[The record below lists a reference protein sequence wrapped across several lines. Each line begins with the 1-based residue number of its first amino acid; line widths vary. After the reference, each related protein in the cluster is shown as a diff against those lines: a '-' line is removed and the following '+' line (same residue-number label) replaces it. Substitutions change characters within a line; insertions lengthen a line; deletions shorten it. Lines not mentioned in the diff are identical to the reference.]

1 MGVRIKAW
9 TRDEYHRLAAA
20 GVFAPGSRV
29 QLVRGEIV
37 EMTPQSA
44 AHATAIRLI
53 QQRLEAVFREGYDIR
68 AQLPLALSEDS
79 EPEPDVAV
87 VPGTTR
93 DYSRQHPTSA
103 VLVVEVSGGTLPFDR
118 GPKAVMY
125 ARAGIQE
132 YWIVDLDRRVLEVY
146 RDPRAS
152 GYATMTV
159 VGPGEAIAPEAAP
172 HAPVLVADLMP

>member
-20 GVFAPGSRV
+20 GVFTPGARV

-37 EMTPQSA
+37 EMTPQSP

-53 QQRLEAVFREGYDIR
+53 QQRLQAVFREGYDVR

-87 VPGTTR
+87 VPGTAR
-93 DYSRQHPTSA
+93 DYSREHPRSA
-103 VLVVEVSGGTLPFDR
+103 VLVVEVAGGTLPFDR

-125 ARAGIQE
+125 AQAGVWE
-132 YWIVDLDRRVLEVY
+132 YWIVDLDRQVLEVY
-146 RDPRAS
+146 RDPLAS
-152 GYATMTV
+152 GYASMTAV
-159 VGPGEAIAPEAAP
+159 RRGEAVAAAAAP
-172 HAPVLVADLMP
+172 NAPMLVADLLP